1 MNRTRKILVL
11 VLAVALISV
20 ISVSATLAWLSDS
33 TPAITNTFTVG
44 DIKIEL
50 KETWNADKDPQIDGL
65 DAWEG
70 KIVPGGEATKDPKVT
85 VKAGSEDCWLFVKIT
100 ETNNTIA
107 GTSSKYAAWTIADG
121 WTAVTGAAGVYARK
135 VTGITA
141 DQEFN
146 VLANNKV
153 TYSQDITKA
162 QLEAIGQNKPEIT
175 VQAYAIQL
183 SAAPDDAAVAW
194 AEVNK

>member
-50 KETWNADKDPQIDGL
+50 KETWNKDTNGDDVN

-70 KIVPGGEATKDPKVT
+70 KIVPGSETPKDPKVT

-107 GTSSKYAAWTIADG
+107 GTNSKYAAWTAADG
-121 WTAVTGAAGVYARK
+121 WTAVAGAEGVYARK
-135 VTGITA
+135 VTGITD

-146 VLANNKV
+146 VLADNKV
-153 TYSQDITKA
+153 TYSQDITKT

-183 SAAPDDAAVAW
+183 SAADNAAAAW

>member
-33 TPAITNTFTVG
+33 TQAITNTFTVG

-70 KIVPGGEATKDPKVT
+70 KIVPGSETPKDPKVT

-107 GTSSKYAAWTIADG
+107 GTDKYAAWEIADG
-121 WTAVTGAAGVYARK
+121 WTAVAGAGGVYARR

-146 VLANNKV
+146 VLADNKV
-153 TYSQDITKA
+153 TYSRDITKT

-183 SAAPDDAAVAW
+183 SAADNAAAAW

>member
-50 KETWNADKDPQIDGL
+50 KETWNKDTNSDSVN

-70 KIVPGGEATKDPKVT
+70 KIVPGGEATKDPEVT

-107 GTSSKYAAWTIADG
+107 GTDKYAAWEIDTG
-121 WTAVTGAAGVYARK
+121 WEAVTDAAAGVYARQ
-135 VTGITA
+135 VTGITL
-141 DQEFN
+141 DEKFK
-146 VLANNKV
+146 VLKGDKV
-153 TYSQDITKA
+153 TYSQDITKT
-162 QLEAIGQNKPEIT
+162 QLEAIEQNKPTIT

-183 SAAPDDAAVAW
+183 SAADNAAAAW

>member
-33 TPAITNTFTVG
+33 TQAITNTFTVG

-50 KETWNADKDPQIDGL
+50 KETWNKDTNGDNVN

-70 KIVPGGEATKDPKVT
+70 KIVPGSETQKDPKVT

-100 ETNNTIA
+100 ETNNAIA
-107 GTSSKYAAWTIADG
+107 GTNNKYAAWTIADG
-121 WTAVTGAAGVYARK
+121 WTEVAVGVYARK

-141 DQEFN
+141 DQNFE
-146 VLANNKV
+146 VLRGNKV

-162 QLEAIGQNKPEIT
+162 QLEAIGQNEPEIT

-183 SAAPDDAAVAW
+183 SAAPDDAAAAW